1 MTVIKEVLTA
11 ALSELTIR
19 SVAEGIA
26 IYAIAAA
33 VVVFWV
39 VMT

>member
-1 MTVIKEVLTA
+1 MTVIREILAA

-19 SVAEGIA
+19 SAFEGVA